1 MENGG
6 LQFVLPKCIQCIKK
20 EGGDPLEAIK
30 IFVNEGT
37 QTDDTQDI
45 IANLRAENEALKQ
58 KIILGNKSEEIS
70 ALKEAL
76 TKAERENERL
86 LAKLYNLKNVSV
98 KISKTIIQEKTEETW
113 LKNKRKNRK
122 TIEEKGEKQ
131 KTKKDHKSF
140 GQTNV
145 FQYQCKVAGC
155 EFRTRRIRLMNHYV
169 RQHDME
175 ETEAKEL
182 MPPRFISTAKNEK
195 VQCPKCEHKRSP
207 LHLRRHIFQW

>member
-6 LQFVLPKCIQCIKK
+6 LQFVLAKCIQCIKK

-45 IANLRAENEALKQ
+45 IANLWAENEALKQ

-113 LKNKRKNRK
+113 LKNTRKNER
-122 TIEEKGEKQ
+122 
-131 KTKKDHKSF
+131 
-140 GQTNV
+140 
-145 FQYQCKVAGC
+145 
-155 EFRTRRIRLMNHYV
+155 
-169 RQHDME
+169 
-175 ETEAKEL
+175 
-182 MPPRFISTAKNEK
+182 
-195 VQCPKCEHKRSP
+195 
-207 LHLRRHIFQW
+207 